1 MAGLVVRKSNPLA
14 AVGNM
19 SAEQV
24 KLVKDTVCRGA
35 TDNELALFL
44 YTAKQTGLD
53 PLRRQIH
60 AVKRWDSQLNREV
73 MSIQT
78 GIDGYRLLAERT
90 GAYAPG
96 PEPTFKY
103 DSDGK
108 VISATAYVKK
118 LVAGQWFDVGAT
130 ALYSE
135 YVGRKKDGSPN
146 QFWATKPHVMLGKCA
161 EALAL
166 RRAFPDALAGVYS
179 DDEMQ
184 QAENLPIVPKTHPEP
199 APKAEDHGRPG
210 AIVDAD
216 FTVEPDPEAPAN
228 NERPNSTDSR
238 NGGDSGRVASGES
251 GALVNNSGG
260 NAAPPPPSA
269 CISDAQ
275 RKRLWAILLKG
286 SKDQAEKDA
295 RTAQL
300 KDFMQA
306 NIGHVHTEQISRNDY
321 EKVCKEAER
330 IAGHVA

>member
-60 AVKRWDSQLNREV
+60 AVKRWDSGLNREV

-90 GAYAPG
+90 GHYAPG

-135 YVGRKKDGSPN
+135 YVGRKKDGMPN

-179 DDEMQ
+179 DEEMQ
-184 QAENLPIVPKTHPEP
+184 QAENLPVIPKTRPEAAPITIEAEVVSAQEVSEAEP
-199 APKAEDHGRPG
+199 AGETKANP
-210 AIVDAD
+210 
-216 FTVEPDPEAPAN
+216 PEVAAQSVPPPAQ
-228 NERPNSTDSR
+228 
-238 NGGDSGRVASGES
+238 
-251 GALVNNSGG
+251 
-260 NAAPPPPSA
+260 PPPPSA
-269 CISDAQ
+269 CISEPQ
-275 RKRLWAILLKG
+275 RKRLWAILFKG
-286 SKDQAEKDA
+286 AADKADKDA
-295 RTAQL
+295 RTATL

-306 NIGHVHTEQISRNDY
+306 KFGNAHTEQITRNDY
-321 EKVCKEAER
+321 EAVCKEAES
-330 IAGHVA
+330 IAGGQ